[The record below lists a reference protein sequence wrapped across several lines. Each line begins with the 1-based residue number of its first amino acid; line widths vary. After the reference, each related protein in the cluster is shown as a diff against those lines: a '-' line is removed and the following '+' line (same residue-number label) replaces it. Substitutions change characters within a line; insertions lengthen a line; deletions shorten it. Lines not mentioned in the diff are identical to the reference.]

1 MKIAVVGAGAV
12 GGYFG
17 ARLAQAG
24 HDVTFVARGPNLSAL
39 RAHGLAVESALGPA
53 TVRAA
58 ATDDVANV
66 GPVDVVLLCVKLWDV
81 AALAPRLAPLLA
93 PGGVVIPLQNGVDA
107 PAILAASLGGE
118 RVLGGVAYIAATLK
132 APGVVAHTG
141 TMARLVVGAFPG
153 GPVQAAQ
160 AFVDACRD
168 ARVDAEVS
176 PDIQRALWEKF
187 VFLASLAGVTAASRQ
202 PVGVIRADPEL
213 RATMRAAMQEAFD
226 LGRARGVALQE
237 GFVDGR
243 MAFLDG
249 LPFEMRSS
257 MLNDLVAG
265 GRLEAPWLS
274 GAVARMASESGT
286 TAPVHATLYA
296 VVKPFAGGK
305 PA

>member
-1 MKIAVVGAGAV
+1 MKIAVVGTGAV

-53 TVRAA
+53 TVRAV
-58 ATDDVANV
+58 ATDDAANV
-66 GPVDVVLLCVKLWDV
+66 GPVDVVMLCVKLWDV
-81 AALAPRLAPLLA
+81 EALAPRLAPLLA
-93 PGGVVIPLQNGVDA
+93 QGGVVIPLQNGVDA
-107 PAILAASLGGE
+107 PAILAAALGGE

-153 GPVQAAQ
+153 GPAHAAQ
-160 AFVDACRD
+160 AFVAACRD
-168 ARVDAEVS
+168 AHVDAEVS

-213 RATMRAAMQEAFD
+213 RATMRAAMQEVLD

-296 VVKPFAGGK
+296 IVKPFAGGK